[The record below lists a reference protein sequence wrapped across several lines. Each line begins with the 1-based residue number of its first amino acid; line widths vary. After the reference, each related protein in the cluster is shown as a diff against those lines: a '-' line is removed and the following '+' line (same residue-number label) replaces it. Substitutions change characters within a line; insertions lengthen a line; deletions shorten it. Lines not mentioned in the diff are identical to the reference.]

1 MDPEI
6 MLSDILELLNN
17 MSNDPDDVNHI
28 KHNNW
33 FVEEIV
39 THVENYE
46 QWLRKGGFKPD
57 FQNVVENWL
66 TEKQNDAKNSPDKRQ
81 QQFWYGAEL

>member
-1 MDPEI
+1 MDPEA
-6 MLSDILELLNN
+6 LLADILELLND
-17 MSNDPDDVNHI
+17 MSDKSDYND
-28 KHNNW
+28 W
-33 FVEEIV
+33 SVEEIV
-39 THVENYE
+39 THVEDYE

-66 TEKQNDAKNSPDKRQ
+66 TKKQYDAKNSPDKRQ

>member
-1 MDPEI
+1 MDPEALL
-6 MLSDILELLNN
+6 MEILESLND
-17 MSNDPDDVNHI
+17 MSDKSGYND
-28 KHNNW
+28 W
-33 FVEEIV
+33 SVEEIV

-66 TEKQNDAKNSPDKRQ
+66 TEKQDDAKNSPDKKQ
-81 QQFWYGAEL
+81 KQFWS

>member
-17 MSNDPDDVNHI
+17 MSNDPDDVNYI

-81 QQFWYGAEL
+81 QQFWYGADL

>member
-1 MDPEI
+1 MDPESL
-6 MLSDILELLNN
+6 LSDILELLSD
-17 MSNDPDDVNHI
+17 MSNDPDDVNYI

-57 FQNVVENWL
+57 FQNVVEKWL
-66 TEKQNDAKNSPDKRQ
+66 TEKQNDAKNSPDKKQ
-81 QQFWYGAEL
+81 QQLWSE

>member
-6 MLSDILELLNN
+6 MLSDILELLND
-17 MSNDPDDVNHI
+17 MSNDPDDVNYI

>member
-1 MDPEI
+1 MDPESL
-6 MLSDILELLNN
+6 LSDILELLSD
-17 MSNDPDDVNHI
+17 MSNNPDDVNCI

-39 THVENYE
+39 SHVENYE

-66 TEKQNDAKNSPDKRQ
+66 TEKQDDAKNSPDKKQ
-81 QQFWYGAEL
+81 KQFWS

>member
-1 MDPEI
+1 MDPEA
-6 MLSDILELLNN
+6 LLVDILELLSD
-17 MSNDPDDVNHI
+17 MSNDPDDVNYI

-39 THVENYE
+39 SHVENYE

-66 TEKQNDAKNSPDKRQ
+66 TEKQDDAKNSPDKKQ
-81 QQFWYGAEL
+81 KQFWS

>member
-6 MLSDILELLNN
+6 MLSDILELLND
-17 MSNDPDDVNHI
+17 MSNDPDDVNYI

-81 QQFWYGAEL
+81 QQFWYGADL

>member
-1 MDPEI
+1 MDPEA
-6 MLSDILELLNN
+6 LLADILELLND
-17 MSNDPDDVNHI
+17 MSDKSDYND
-28 KHNNW
+28 W
-33 FVEEIV
+33 SVEEIV

-66 TEKQNDAKNSPDKRQ
+66 TEKQDDAKNSPDKKQ
-81 QQFWYGAEL
+81 KQFWS

>member
-1 MDPEI
+1 MDPEA
-6 MLSDILELLNN
+6 LLVDILELLSD
-17 MSNDPDDVNHI
+17 MSNDPDDVNYI

-39 THVENYE
+39 THVEDYE

-66 TEKQNDAKNSPDKRQ
+66 TEKQDDAKNSPDKKQ
-81 QQFWYGAEL
+81 KQFWS